1 MNQSKIENYVNQFWD
16 DHITPTLVDYI
27 RIPNKSPDFDPNWVK
42 SGHMAAAL
50 DLAKAWAEKHKPEPS
65 TVHVFQEDNR
75 TPLIL
80 IDCPGEAEGNIL
92 MYGHLDKQP
101 EMEGWREGFGP
112 WTPVMEGDKLYGR
125 GGADDGYAMFAATAA
140 SVH

>member
-1 MNQSKIENYVNQFWD
+1 MDQSKIENYVNQFWD

-65 TVHVFQEDNR
+65 TVHVFQEDGR

-80 IDCPGEAEGNIL
+80 IDCPGETEGNIL

-112 WTPVMEGDKLYGR
+112 WNPIMEL
-125 GGADDGYAMFAATAA
+125 
-140 SVH
+140 SLIHI

>member
-1 MNQSKIENYVNQFWD
+1 MNQTKIEDYVNQFWD

-27 RIPNKSPDFDPNWVK
+27 RIPNKSPDFDPNWIEN
-42 SGHMAAAL
+42 GHMAAAL
-50 DLAKAWAEKHKPEPS
+50 DLAKAWVENHKPDPS
-65 TVHVFQEDNR
+65 TVHVFQQDNR

-80 IDCPGEAEGNIL
+80 IDCPGEVKGNIL

-101 EMEGWREGFGP
+101 EMEGWKDGFGP

-125 GGADDGYAMFAATAA
+125 CLLYTSPSPRD
-140 SVH
+140 S